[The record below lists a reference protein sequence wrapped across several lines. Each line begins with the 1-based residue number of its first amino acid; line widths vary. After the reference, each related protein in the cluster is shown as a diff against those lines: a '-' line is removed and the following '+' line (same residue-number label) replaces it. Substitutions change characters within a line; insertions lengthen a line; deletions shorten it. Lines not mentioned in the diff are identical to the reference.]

1 MRGVMNQEIMQML
14 GQMNQQHE
22 ALQEQI
28 KIVDQQLV
36 ELGQFGEELSALE
49 EHKNETVITS
59 LGKSVF
65 APVKLMPDEKM
76 FVEVGAGYFVRKDIN
91 GTKIVVEEQ
100 NKRLHEFKNNLSSEL
115 DNLTM
120 QLENVLKMQHA

>member
-1 MRGVMNQEIMQML
+1 MQML